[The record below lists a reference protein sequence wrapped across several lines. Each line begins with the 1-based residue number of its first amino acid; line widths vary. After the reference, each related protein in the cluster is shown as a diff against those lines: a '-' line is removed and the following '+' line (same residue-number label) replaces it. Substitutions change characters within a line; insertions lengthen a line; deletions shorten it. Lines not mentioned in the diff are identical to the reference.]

1 MQGKTFSLLGR
12 STYKISDKISV
23 NIPTVGMIRG
33 ENEEDE
39 DNFWQEVGLFTTSSY
54 DMVVELDDMG
64 LDFTKTSDYMVFII
78 QFLLQKNEKLNNN
91 VPDLL
96 FNNFN
101 LWELEVN
108 EVNGEMV
115 FVDKNNEI
123 IIDENVYNRL
133 SEILTYVT
141 GHEKPKRVKYDDYLR
156 EQYVDDCRASRE
168 RKKKRKVENDRS
180 SGALDGIILRLVCNA
195 NFPYDFKTV
204 SDVTLFDLIYSLKQI
219 EKDTS
224 VTDLMQSRL
233 VGVDLKKLPP
243 EQLSRFIL

>member
-12 STYKISDKISV
+12 RTYKISDKMLI
-23 NIPTVGMIRG
+23 NIPTVGMVRG

-39 DNFWQEVGLFTTSSY
+39 ANFWQEIGLFITSSY

-64 LDFTKTSDYMVFII
+64 LDFTKTSDYMVFVI
-78 QFLLQKNEKLNNN
+78 QFLLHKSEKLGNT
-91 VPDLL
+91 VPDFL
-96 FNNFN
+96 FKNFN
-101 LWELEVN
+101 LWNLEVN
-108 EVNGEMV
+108 EINGETV
-115 FVDKNNEI
+115 FINKNNEI
-123 IIDENVYNRL
+123 IIDENTYNRL
-133 SEILTYVT
+133 SEVLTYIT

-156 EQYVDDCRASRE
+156 EQYVEDCRASQKRQ
-168 RKKKRKVENDRS
+168 RKRKIDNNRS

-195 NFPYDFKTV
+195 NFPYNFETV
-204 SDVTLFDLIYSLKQI
+204 SNVTLYDLIYSLKQI